1 MDGLCIRFCVQCT
14 GYVYLHTLWANP
26 SHYVSPCRCLR
37 WSSLVQLS
45 LIWMVTKSDNVDQCA
60 QFVIKLDGD
69 GLDWPCLDSPV
80 FVLPFIYP
88 KNKSA
93 NQGAPVAKQ
102 ISFDFSFKKDRK
114 VPATCHCTWGILEFE
129 ITWNHC
135 RTCRPGVVPSRAAL
149 SFPFAYF
156 DRIFSCFEVAFPGY
170 LAERLGSMARDTKT
184 AGMPSPIGWDE
195 VLRLRDH
202 SEYPTRI
209 DLCKFNDAAKLL
221 AIRIK

>member
-1 MDGLCIRFCVQCT
+1 MEAGWTDPVWT
-14 GYVYLHTLWANP
+14 H
-26 SHYVSPCRCLR
+26 
-37 WSSLVQLS
+37 
-45 LIWMVTKSDNVDQCA
+45 
-60 QFVIKLDGD
+60 
-69 GLDWPCLDSPV
+69 SPV

-102 ISFDFSFKKDRK
+102 ISFDFSFIKDRK

-135 RTCRPGVVPSRAAL
+135 RTCRPGVVPWRAAL
-149 SFPFAYF
+149 SFPFAHLC
-156 DRIFSCFEVAFPGY
+156 RIFTCFEVAFPGY

-209 DLCKFNDAAKLL
+209 ELCKFNDAAKLL